1 MNYRNIIKI
10 ILVACISLTTLFW
23 SSNAIASTNLP
34 LTYEDVLGT
43 GLANKCPEVFG
54 SSRGRGV
61 ISIAP
66 GESLDFDGMCLEPTE
81 FYVKE
86 ESGNKRKEAEF
97 VKGKILTRSTSS
109 LDFVKGTITAKEDGT
124 LVMTERE
131 GLDYQAI
138 SIKLPGGEMVAFLFS
153 MKDYVGTSQPGLEG
167 LSTSTNFEGSTFVPT
182 YRGANFIDPKGRG
195 MGTGYSAAEG
205 LPAKRSEYDQRSVK
219 DDSTST
225 GKLYLE
231 IAKLNSET
239 GEIAGTFEC
248 EQLSGT
254 DLGATEAKE
263 LIIRGVF
270 YAHVS

>member
-10 ILVACISLTTLFW
+10 ILVVCISLTTLFW
-23 SSNAIASTNLP
+23 SSNAIAGTNLP
-34 LTYEDVLGT
+34 LTYDEVLGT

-61 ISIAP
+61 IPVAP
-66 GESLDFDGMCLEPTE
+66 GQILNIDGMCLEPTE
-81 FYVKE
+81 FLVKE
-86 ESGNKRKEAEF
+86 ESASKRKEAEF
-97 VKGKILTRSTSS
+97 VSGKLLTRSTSS
-109 LDFVKGTITAKEDGT
+109 LDFVKGTVTAKDDGT
-124 LVMTERE
+124 LVLTEKE

-138 SIKLPGGEMVAFLFS
+138 SVKLPGGEMVAFLFS
-153 MKDYVGTSQPGLEG
+153 MKDYVGTSQSGQEG
-167 LSTSTNFEGSTFVPT
+167 ITTSTEFEGKTFVPT

-195 MGTGYSAAEG
+195 LGTGYSAAEG

-219 DDSTST
+219 DDTTST
-225 GKLYLE
+225 GKLYLQV
-231 IAKLNSET
+231 AKLNSDT

-263 LIIRGVF
+263 LIIRGIF